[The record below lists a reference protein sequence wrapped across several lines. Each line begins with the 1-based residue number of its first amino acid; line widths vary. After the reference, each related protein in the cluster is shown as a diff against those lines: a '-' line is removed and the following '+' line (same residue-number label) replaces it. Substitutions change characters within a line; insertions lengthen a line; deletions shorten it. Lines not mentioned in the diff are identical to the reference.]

1 MGGSRDETKDIDA
14 APARA
19 SPGRWLRERG
29 LHWWGGLRTRALWA
43 VLAAA
48 ALVALLA
55 ALTLPASRRAPE
67 KHAVFGALVMRNSG
81 PEMVEKSV
89 GGLHAGEFLA
99 DVRVEISANEPLPGE
114 AWMGVLARVRDRANC
129 SVSVE
134 SGRGAT
140 SESARGPDA
149 GRAFLADDAA
159 VKGVIARAVD
169 RMFPELDVGTLISS
183 GTGQRVRVE
192 SGPALRT
199 ALLVIAAVLGI
210 GAAGVGITPRVRAW
224 IRSRSIERGDCPKC
238 ALGLANMRERRCP
251 KCGLEVTP
259 AEFNRLRAVWRTKGV
274 G

>member
-1 MGGSRDETKDIDA
+1 MGGSRDETKDLE
-14 APARA
+14 APATRA
-19 SPGRWLRERG
+19 SPGVWLRERG
-29 LHWWGGLRTRALWA
+29 LSWWSALRTRALWA

-48 ALVALLA
+48 ALIALLA
-55 ALTLPASRRAPE
+55 TLTLPASRRGPE
-67 KHAVFGALVMRNSG
+67 SHVVFGALVMRNSG

-99 DVRVEISANEPLPGE
+99 DVRVEIAANEPVPGE
-114 AWMGVLARVRDRANC
+114 AWMGVLERVRDRASS
-129 SVSVE
+129 SVSIE
-134 SGRGAT
+134 SGRVAS
-140 SESARGPDA
+140 SESTRGPDA

-183 GTGQRVRVE
+183 GTSQRVRVE

-199 ALLVIAAVLGI
+199 ALLVIATVLGI
-210 GAAGVGITPRVRAW
+210 VAGAVGITPRVRAW
-224 IRSRSIERGDCPKC
+224 IRSRAIERGDCPKC

-259 AEFNRLRAVWRTKGV
+259 AEFNRLRAVWRAKGV